1 MSNYPDNFSDARFEE
16 RWGDE
21 PERNADD
28 EAALIAEKIQTI
40 HEAAAEIAAIL
51 RREGELDIRCGGGFT
66 ADERFAAKV
75 EWLQDVLTEAVADA
89 ASGSMATRIYKALE
103 ARHG

>member
-1 MSNYPDNFSDARFEE
+1 VSNYPDNFSDARFEE

-21 PERNADD
+21 PESSADD
-28 EAALIAEKIQTI
+28 EAALIADEIKAI
-40 HEAAAEIAAIL
+40 HKAAAKIAAIL

-66 ADERFAAKV
+66 ADERFGAKV

-89 ASGSMATRIYKALE
+89 ASKTMALRIYKVLE
-103 ARHG
+103 ASNG

>member
-1 MSNYPDNFSDARFEE
+1 MGYPDNFNEALFEDLY
-16 RWGDE
+16 GDKPE
-21 PERNADD
+21 PAADD
-28 EAALIAEKIQTI
+28 EAALIADEIKTI
-40 HEAAAEIAAIL
+40 HKAAAKIAAIL

-89 ASGSMATRIYKALE
+89 ASKAMALRIYKAME
-103 ARHG
+103 ASNG